1 MPTAPLPCPI
11 DSNEIRTYPCQSDL
25 LGGITFSSHLQE
37 KKPAPP
43 APCSASA
50 STYNGSANQ
59 KLGHLL
65 LLCCQTTRLCQH
77 HANIMPTSTV
87 SKPDRESW
95 QRLEETEAETGHDA
109 EEQKAKSNN
118 AQCSMAHLQV
128 QTVPGSSA
136 PTSPLS
142 PGGSGGLPPD
152 SIEKTSNLNRCRR
165 CMPCLVLI
173 QTVQPFVATTC
184 TRSLAT
190 RLHTRRTKAL
200 SASSAVFELWQ
211 ELKESCHFET
221 LHNQG
226 QNLSEQVRL
235 QRHPK
240 AMSTCAPECVITH
253 DPA

>member
-1 MPTAPLPCPI
+1 MPHRFNPICLGASPSRATCKKRNQPPPRLAPPLHQPTMVRQIRNLDTCCCCAARLLDYANIMPT
-11 DSNEIRTYPCQSDL
+11 S
-25 LGGITFSSHLQE
+25 
-37 KKPAPP
+37 
-43 APCSASA
+43 
-50 STYNGSANQ
+50 
-59 KLGHLL
+59 
-65 LLCCQTTRLCQH
+65 CQH

-87 SKPDRESW
+87 SKPDKESW

-109 EEQKAKSNN
+109 EEEKAKSKDG
-118 AQCSMAHLQV
+118 QCSMAHLQV

-142 PGGSGGLPPD
+142 PGGSGGLPSD

-235 QRHPK
+235 QKHPK
-240 AMSTCAPECVITH
+240 AMSTCVPECV
-253 DPA
+253 

>member
-1 MPTAPLPCPI
+1 
-11 DSNEIRTYPCQSDL
+11 
-25 LGGITFSSHLQE
+25 
-37 KKPAPP
+37 
-43 APCSASA
+43 
-50 STYNGSANQ
+50 
-59 KLGHLL
+59 
-65 LLCCQTTRLCQH
+65 
-77 HANIMPTSTV
+77 MPTSTV
-87 SKPDRESW
+87 SKPDKESC

-109 EEQKAKSNN
+109 EEEKAKSKDG
-118 AQCSMAHLQV
+118 QCSMAHLQV

-136 PTSPLS
+136 PASPLS
-142 PGGSGGLPPD
+142 LGGSGGLPSD

-235 QRHPK
+235 QKHPK
-240 AMSTCAPECVITH
+240 AMSTCVPECV
-253 DPA
+253 